1 VAHKAACDG
10 DQEGDAVIDY
20 ARQRVV
26 DEMYDVIVN
35 AIRSGVSATD
45 TRLILLEC
53 WQNALDEK
61 KHFDTKT
68 LTEAL

>member
-1 VAHKAACDG
+1 
-10 DQEGDAVIDY
+10 VIDY